1 MAENTKKWDET
12 GRRYRSY
19 IKLEKRLSENTVES
33 YMRDYMQF
41 AHFILR
47 QWDVA
52 PHKVEPQMVERYMAW
67 LYERGREKTSQAR
80 ALSGIKS
87 FFNFL
92 MISDKIESSPAEF
105 VLTPKFGRQLPDVL
119 TTAEI
124 DRIIAA
130 VDTSTVKGLRDCAM
144 LEVLYS
150 CGLRVSELTSLRMQ
164 DLFFG
169 EGYIR
174 VIGKGDKQRI
184 VPVSSTAR
192 DRIQRYLEERR
203 SVRTGEEI
211 VFLNNRGGQLTRVMV
226 FTILKQAAVGP
237 GSKSASA
244 PTPSATRSRRTC
256 WKAAPRSVRC
266 RRCWGT
272 KASSRPKSTPTST
285 ANTCGARSRSIYRY
299 NPGSRK
305 IGSPAAAPTAS
316 GPVRPSEPAPFLL
329 QGGGRRT
336 FGPDTAASQLP
347 DLRLRR
353 EPQRVVVESR
363 DDDQRPA
370 GRHDSRQQ
378 LGKRQCG
385 GAHAVERG
393 AVVGREIRDQQPR
406 IELRGGEAVRIGT
419 TLRREHAAV
428 RPECQERM
436 PDEALRRPQQVRGYP
451 SGWPRRGGSHRRK
464 SGCRVAVRRVFRRP
478 CGSGE
483 CTPP

>member
-226 FTILKQAAVGP
+226 FTVLKQAARRVGIEKRISP
-237 GSKSASA
+237 HTFRHSFATHLLEGGASIRQVQEMLGHESIL
-244 PTPSATRSRRTC
+244 TTEIY
-256 WKAAPRSVRC
+256 
-266 RRCWGT
+266 
-272 KASSRPKSTPTST
+272 TSI

-406 IELRGGEAVRIGT
+406 IELRGGEAVRIGA